1 MMPPGKSAMCSP
13 TSGRGLTIR
22 VKWLV
27 CSESAS
33 TSPSVGG
40 PSKGLQKARKN
51 IAGCSRPWPLV
62 SSFDDITERF
72 HAEARLR
79 QAASVFDHAN
89 EGILITDP
97 DGLIVDVNAA
107 FTRITGYAREEAL
120 GRNPRLLS
128 SGRHDAAFY
137 ARMWETL
144 IEHGHWVGEIWNRR
158 KSGEVYAQ
166 LATIS
171 AVKSPEGQ
179 TQRYVA
185 LFSDITTR
193 VEHQQQLEHIARH
206 DALTGLPNRFSLET
220 HLEQALRVARR
231 DHKRLAMLF
240 IDLDRFKHPWA
251 SCG

>member
-1 MMPPGKSAMCSP
+1 M
-13 TSGRGLTIR
+13 
-22 VKWLV
+22 
-27 CSESAS
+27 
-33 TSPSVGG
+33 
-40 PSKGLQKARKN
+40 
-51 IAGCSRPWPLV
+51 